1 MVVKRLRLKNKTMRK
16 GLVKKTRT
24 IKKNSK
30 KLLIKAR
37 TASKPKIKITLQ
49 DFIPPIFIK
58 LFQLMH
64 GYINK
69 KYIQVTY
76 VELGITIVFV
86 GTILALAISYFVV
99 PFKVAD
105 AAQAFYLYKNNKLDS
120 YVTSE
125 ALTKANYGKALL
137 HNYQN
142 GVVLG
147 VQDGAKDQ
155 KKKTQRLLNQRIDIK
170 AYGNE
175 SVFLHSNKTIDAG
188 NYYSY
193 SWRF

>member
-16 GLVKKTRT
+16 GLVRKTR
-24 IKKNSK
+24 IVKKNSK

-37 TASKPKIKITLQ
+37 TTSKPKIKITWQ

-105 AAQAFYLYKNNKLDS
+105 AVQAFYLYKNSKLDS

-147 VQDGAKDQ
+147 VQDGVKEQ

-170 AYGNE
+170 AYDNE
-175 SVFLHSNKTIDAG
+175 SVFLHSNKAIDAG
-188 NYYSY
+188 DYYSY